1 MAHAIIPRT
10 DFLNHEIVANI
21 AKSLAKL
28 SSRQHEGSISFQID
42 IAIAPACKG
51 KKIAQRLLTND
62 FLIAT
67 QPEIKL
73 NYEFSNNRD
82 RTVH

>member
-28 SSRQHEGSISFQID
+28 NSRQHEGSLSLQID
-42 IAIAPACKG
+42 LAIARACQ